1 MAQVRQPLAV
11 CRPGKGYKLSGYE
24 VCQRFIPL
32 MQLTIIAQLIR
43 QRLRTTVLNRHSTW
57 QREGEREAKKRQGN
71 FSGSL
76 ASCRSF

>member
-1 MAQVRQPLAV
+1 
-11 CRPGKGYKLSGYE
+11 
-24 VCQRFIPL
+24 

-57 QREGEREAKKRQGN
+57 QREGEREASKKRQRN

-76 ASCRSF
+76 ACCRSF